1 LRKISLLC
9 RKTAKDFFRNE
20 TGLSRPGSTVMAAR
34 LFEMLPRH
42 PVLTIAG
49 AMKLLGTTRPTAA
62 KAVATLAETGVL
74 ASPPGKKRDRV
85 FAYTAYLDILKAGTG
100 LQE

>member
-1 LRKISLLC
+1 LPQNRE
-9 RKTAKDFFRNE
+9 DFFRNE